1 MGIRLRPVR
10 LEDAPFIVWLRNLVH
25 AKRRVGDSAED
36 IDSQERWLH
45 AYFDREGDYY
55 FLVETLSGVPLGTN
69 AIYDLQ
75 EARGEIGRLVI
86 RPGVSAGVPYAICFS
101 NSFMNR
107 WA

>member
-25 AKRRVGDSAED
+25 AKGRVGDSAED

-55 FLVETLSGVPLGTN
+55 FLVETLSRWVRTPYTICKKREVKLG
-69 AIYDLQ
+69 A
-75 EARGEIGRLVI
+75 
-86 RPGVSAGVPYAICFS
+86 
-101 NSFMNR
+101 
-107 WA
+107 